1 MNVKRLKIFGNLS
14 QENKIKAFCCL
25 KKNKALVSTGKL
37 QQLSNLKVMP
47 RMPILQK
54 VIRLFVW

>member
-25 KKNKALVSTGKL
+25 KRNKALVSTGKL
-37 QQLSNLKVMP
+37 QQLTKVMP
-47 RMPILQK
+47 RMPILQN